1 MTALRKDGNTPV
13 DDETMDESLY
23 VEEMPADSRWM
34 EQVRLDDEAWLKQH
48 RAEQPAGQG
57 GAAEAPADRPANGEP
72 AGRNAQTTEA
82 PSSEDL
88 AWKEE
93 LERDFSAWI
102 PGDGSTAKTEDATEE
117 KEKTEAGSAK
127 NRDNG
132 KSGSS
137 RKRKKKSSENLKN
150 GNLKNDSQQGGSQ
163 KNDSQKEGSQKEGSQ
178 KDDSR
183 KDDSRKENVQQS
195 PDGTTDTENAV
206 HVNASQDLD
215 SWEDIP
221 EDVETAGAM
230 PRPHISGPAVILDL
244 LVIIPALLTVFATA
258 QTWHFTADTGSVS
271 APGFSLPGISV
282 SFFCGILMVLC
293 GLILLLF
300 LRMGKTESMMLVR
313 VLIGLAVAA
322 MAGAAVFVCY
332 EYAEADAVHLGT
344 DPYVVFIL
352 NIFCFMFSE
361 ILFHRVI
368 SDLHA
373 AWGD

>member
-163 KNDSQKEGSQKEGSQ
+163 KNDSQK
-178 KDDSR
+178 
-183 KDDSRKENVQQS
+183 
-195 PDGTTDTENAV
+195 
-206 HVNASQDLD
+206 
-215 SWEDIP
+215 
-221 EDVETAGAM
+221 
-230 PRPHISGPAVILDL
+230 DL
-244 LVIIPALLTVFATA
+244 LVIIPALMTVFATA

-300 LRMGKTESMMLVR
+300 LRMGKTESVMLVR